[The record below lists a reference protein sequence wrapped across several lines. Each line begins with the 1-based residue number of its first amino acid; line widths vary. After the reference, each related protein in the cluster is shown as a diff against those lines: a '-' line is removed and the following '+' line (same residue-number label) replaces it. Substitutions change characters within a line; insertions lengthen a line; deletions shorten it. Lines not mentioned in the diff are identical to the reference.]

1 MPNELNS
8 TALAELICT
17 RLSHDIIG
25 NIGAVSNAVE
35 LLEEGDMDFIDDIK
49 SILKTSSSVLAARM
63 KFFRMAFGLDNAN
76 LEQHNLVAETI
87 KNYLATIGNRNYPIE
102 LSYRLDNAAFVKPV
116 MLAVM
121 IIADTLI
128 RGGKIEISADDKKI
142 MVVSSAEVPPSA
154 DKINH
159 IKEILSGNVAEPAAQ
174 YAPIFY
180 LVSLLRIKKCQNVLL
195 LMIPK
200 LSGCFCRK
208 LWKISDS
215 ASVKP
220 KTAKKF
226 WNFSSE
232 RSLI

>member
-121 IIADTLI
+121 ISADTLI

-180 LVSLLRIKKCQNVLL
+180 LVSLLKQLKINLYIL
-195 LMIPK
+195 N
-200 LSGCFCRK
+200 SG
-208 LWKISDS
+208 
-215 ASVKP
+215 
-220 KTAKKF
+220 
-226 WNFSSE
+226 
-232 RSLI
+232 SLGFVFA

>member
-180 LVSLLRIKKCQNVLL
+180 LVSLLKQL
-195 LMIPK
+195 K
-200 LSGCFCRK
+200 LIF
-208 LWKISDS
+208 IS
-215 ASVKP
+215 
-220 KTAKKF
+220 
-226 WNFSSE
+226 
-232 RSLI
+232 

>member
-174 YAPIFY
+174 ICPNF
-180 LVSLLRIKKCQNVLL
+180 LFSFFIKATKN
-195 LMIPK
+195 
-200 LSGCFCRK
+200 
-208 LWKISDS
+208 
-215 ASVKP
+215 
-220 KTAKKF
+220 
-226 WNFSSE
+226 
-232 RSLI
+232 